1 MSGKSNLT
9 YEEALVCEKQAA
21 VKAQQLPK
29 ELIAP
34 VLRMIQQYSRAKPL
48 SVFFFTFI
56 NTIAMVV
63 HCQACDTICFLMAH
77 AVVLYEIDLA
87 LMCFLMRPM
96 LDKCEFDFMFSWSFF
111 ILDIFH
117 YVH

>member
-48 SVFFFTFI
+48 SVFFTFI
-56 NTIAMVV
+56 NAIAMV
-63 HCQACDTICFLMAH
+63 
-77 AVVLYEIDLA
+77 LYTAKLA
-87 LMCFLMRPM
+87 ILF
-96 LDKCEFDFMFSWSFF
+96 FS
-111 ILDIFH
+111 
-117 YVH
+117 

>member
-48 SVFFFTFI
+48 SVFFTFI
-56 NTIAMVV
+56 NTN
-63 HCQACDTICFLMAH
+63 TLLLW
-77 AVVLYEIDLA
+77 LYTAKLA
-87 LMCFLMRPM
+87 
-96 LDKCEFDFMFSWSFF
+96 
-111 ILDIFH
+111 ILF
-117 YVH
+117 VS

>member
-48 SVFFFTFI
+48 SVFFLHLLT
-56 NTIAMVV
+56 
-63 HCQACDTICFLMAH
+63 LLLW
-77 AVVLYEIDLA
+77 LYTAKLA
-87 LMCFLMRPM
+87 ILF
-96 LDKCEFDFMFSWSFF
+96 FS
-111 ILDIFH
+111 
-117 YVH
+117 

>member
-48 SVFFFTFI
+48 SVFFTFI
-56 NTIAMVV
+56 NAIAMVV
-63 HCQACDTICFLMAH
+63 HCQACDTIFFLMAH
-77 AVVLYEIDLA
+77 TVVLDEIDLV
-87 LMCFLMRPM
+87 LSLCV
-96 LDKCEFDFMFSWSFF
+96 FS
-111 ILDIFH
+111 LL
-117 YVH
+117 YAR